1 MGKKLI
7 VRLTL
12 FFLVLATGQT
22 QVSAQSRIAG
32 ASASMA
38 PKVVVNV
45 DQNDSYRSNAEY
57 AKAYATIRKV
67 LKSRNSP
74 LMDSTPAF
82 VKNCIDHNL
91 DCYLLPAITGLESSF
106 GHAILPGSHNP
117 FGWGGGYITFESW
130 DEAIGTVADGLEKN
144 YIGRGAVTIEQI
156 GSRYAASPT
165 WAPRVRAFM
174 EQFER
179 AETSGLNSEEIGLEL

>member
-117 FGWGGGYITFESW
+117 FG
-130 DEAIGTVADGLEKN
+130 
-144 YIGRGAVTIEQI
+144 
-156 GSRYAASPT
+156 
-165 WAPRVRAFM
+165 
-174 EQFER
+174 
-179 AETSGLNSEEIGLEL
+179 

>member
-12 FFLVLATGQT
+12 FLLILATGQT
-22 QVSAQSRIAG
+22 QVSAQSPIAG
-32 ASASMA
+32 ASATMT
-38 PKVVVNV
+38 PKVVINS
-45 DQNDSYRSNAEY
+45 DRQDRYRSKAEY
-57 AKAYATIRKV
+57 AKTYTAIRKV

-106 GHAILPGSHNP
+106 GHAVHPGSHNP

-130 DEAIGTVADGLEKN
+130 DEAIGTVAAGLEKN

-165 WAPRVRAFM
+165 WAPRVRSFM
-174 EQFER
+174 AQFEQ